1 MALLAHERNLL
12 KPDDKFLQ
20 EAKTVFVKY
29 DEDKDGF
36 LNLHEVR
43 NWGSSICL
51 VTSPHG
57 TSSYGCS
64 VRGRCKKSRREPVQ
78 SCAHNFLTKVGWDI
92 FYDAMLRR
100 KIDVRASA
108 VDEVRQ
114 AFKAFDRRSA
124 GAMKSASSRF
134 DADIMI
140 GFLTLADVKNAFRE
154 VAPHVSERIIEEI
167 FFEFDEDRDGS
178 ERACCISFCLTSC
191 VRAQLHAIRANVAA
205 RSPSMTASHG
215 LQVAATPLRYND
227 GALRCWAFLS

>member
-36 LNLHEVR
+36 LNLHEAKLGII
-43 NWGSSICL
+43 NLFGYK
-51 VTSPHG
+51 P
-57 TSSYGCS
+57 
-64 VRGRCKKSRREPVQ
+64 SRYELLRLFGERTLQ
-78 SCAHNFLTKVGWDI
+78 EEQVGWDI

-100 KIDVRASA
+100 KIDVGASA

-124 GAMKSASSRF
+124 
-134 DADIMI
+134 

-167 FFEFDEDRDGS
+167 FFEFDEDRDGRLNFTQF
-178 ERACCISFCLTSC
+178 ERMW
-191 VRAQLHAIRANVAA
+191 RR
-205 RSPSMTASHG
+205 
-215 LQVAATPLRYND
+215 
-227 GALRCWAFLS
+227 GAPA